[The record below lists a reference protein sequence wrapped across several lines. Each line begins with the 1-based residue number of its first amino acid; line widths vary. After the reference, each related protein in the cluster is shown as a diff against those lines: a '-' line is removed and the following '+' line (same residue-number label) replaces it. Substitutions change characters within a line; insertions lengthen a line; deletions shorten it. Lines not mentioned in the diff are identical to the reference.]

1 VLHASAAA
9 AEQRCDDKVALEVRT
24 VTVDGV
30 KGNWLPPS
38 SMNRVHFVLTECV
51 PSYERLIAS
60 QARLLDLQD
69 RQVKTAS
76 AALAARAEH
85 AVEERARAESWK
97 QAYADAREELKE
109 EREVNS
115 SMWRSPVL
123 WWALGVAAGAGVTIA
138 ITYAVKDAVE
148 AR

>member
-1 VLHASAAA
+1 MHASVAQA
-9 AEQRCDDKVALEVRT
+9 QRCEDKVALEVKT

-30 KGNWLPPS
+30 KGNWLPAT

-51 PSYERLIAS
+51 PTYERLIAS

-69 RQVKTAS
+69 KQVKTAS

-85 AVEERARAESWK
+85 AEEERSRAESWK
-97 QAYADAREELKE
+97 QAYADARAELKE
-109 EREVNS
+109 EREANS
-115 SMWRSPVL
+115 SVWRSPVL
-123 WWALGVAAGAGVTIA
+123 WWALGVAAGAGVTVA

-148 AR
+148 TR